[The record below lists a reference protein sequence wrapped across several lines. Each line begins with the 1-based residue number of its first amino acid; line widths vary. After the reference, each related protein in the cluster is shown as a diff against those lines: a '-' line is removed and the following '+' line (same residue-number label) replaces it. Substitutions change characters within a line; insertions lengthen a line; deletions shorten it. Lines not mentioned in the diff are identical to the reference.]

1 MIRSA
6 REQFNKSFSEEKY
19 QHMLRTMNAE
29 FNYTIPFRV
38 AESPVF
44 VPEWLSGKM
53 FKACDEMIEFIR
65 QPSFKKDTEA
75 AIPPH
80 LNLPGEGS
88 HSIFLAFDF
97 GICKNEKGEI
107 LPQLIELQGFP
118 SLFGWQHFVAQH
130 YRRFFQVD
138 DKLNHLFTGSEEE
151 YISTVSKSILGNQ
164 RKENT
169 ILLEIDPEKQNT
181 RIDFLISEKLWG
193 VKAVCISKV
202 KSEGR
207 ELFYEENGKR
217 ISIHRI
223 YNRVIFDEL
232 QNRPDIVPGFELQK
246 EYDVEWAGHPN
257 WFFRISKYIMPR
269 LKGDC
274 IPPTYFLNE
283 LKSIPSDLENYVLKP
298 LFSFSGS
305 GVIFNVT
312 RQDIDNIKDPSQFIL
327 QRKVNY
333 EPVIHSPD
341 DKVKAELRLLFLWNA
356 KDSKPQPLIN
366 MARLSKGEMIG
377 VKHNKNKTWVG
388 GSVGFYERTLGR

>member
-1 MIRSA
+1 
-6 REQFNKSFSEEKY
+6 
-19 QHMLRTMNAE
+19 MLSTMNAE

-44 VPEWLSGKM
+44 VPAWLSDKM
-53 FKACDEMIEFIR
+53 FNACREMITFIR
-65 QPSFKKDTEA
+65 QPSFKKMTEA

-97 GICKNEKGEI
+97 GICKNEHGKI
-107 LPQLIELQGFP
+107 VPQLIELQGFP
-118 SLFGWQHFVAQH
+118 SLFGWQHFAAQH
-130 YRRFFQVD
+130 YRRFFSVD
-138 DKLNHLFTGSEEE
+138 ESLNHLFTAAEQH
-151 YISTVSKSILGNQ
+151 YLDTVQKAITGNRQ
-164 RKENT
+164 KENT
-169 ILLEIDPEKQNT
+169 ILLEIDPEHQNT
-181 RIDFLISEKLWG
+181 RIDFLITEKLWG
-193 VKAVCISKV
+193 VKAVCISQV
-202 KSEGR
+202 KACGR
-207 ELFYEENGKR
+207 ELYYEENGKR
-217 ISIHRI
+217 ITIHRI

-232 QNRPDIVPGFELQK
+232 QNRPDIVPGFELQQ

-269 LKGDC
+269 LKGEC
-274 IPPTYFLNE
+274 IPPTHFLHE
-283 LKSIPSDLENYVLKP
+283 LNSIPADLENYVLKP

-312 RQDIDNIKDPSQFIL
+312 NRDIESISDPSQYIL

-341 DKVKAELRLLFLWNA
+341 DKVKAELRILFLWN
-356 KDSKPQPLIN
+356 DERSEPQPVIN

-388 GSVGFYERTLGR
+388 GSVGFYEGIS